1 MYPLSHRVEV
11 GSTVQLH
18 VLLSP
23 GGGRLECGGESVEG
37 RGRKEGR
44 RRGGGEG
51 GVCVGR
57 IDGLVCRKQD
67 SHCVIP
73 S

>member
-23 GGGRLECGGESVEG
+23 GGGRLECGGEGGRGGGKGRGAWRESVEG
-37 RGRKEGR
+37 RGRKEEGR
-44 RRGGGEG
+44 GE
-51 GVCVGR
+51 CVGR
-57 IDGLVCRKQD
+57 IDG
-67 SHCVIP
+67 
-73 S
+73 